1 MGNTLKKFLS
11 NKNTVTILGI
21 LIGVLVLYF
30 SYNYRVKKAIEPVS
44 VPCAKQAIGAT
55 KEITADMIKYV
66 KLSSAFVSKNPNII
80 TDASQ
85 VIGKRVTTGTTIPVN
100 GLFYNEQVVS
110 ADELP
115 DAAFANIP
123 DGYTI
128 YSLPVSLQTTYG
140 NTIYP
145 GNYID
150 LYLKA
155 INDENKL
162 IYGKLVESIKVLDV
176 KDSMGNH
183 VFVGN
188 QSQSTPAVI
197 LFAVKDDMY
206 LLLKK
211 AELLQSNSI
220 EILPVPR
227 NASYSANPGETE
239 IKSVYLQNFIL
250 NKTYPLPE

>member
-1 MGNTLKKFLS
+1 MGNTLKKFLR

-21 LIGVLVLYF
+21 IVGVLVLYF
-30 SYNYRVKKAIEPVS
+30 SYNYRVKQAIEPVS
-44 VPCAKQAIGAT
+44 VPIAKVSIGAT
-55 KEITADMIKYV
+55 KEITADMIDYV
-66 KLSSAFVSKNPNII
+66 KLSSNLLNKNPNII
-80 TDASQ
+80 RSADQ
-85 VIGKRVTTGTTIPVN
+85 IIGKRVTTGTTIPIN
-100 GLFYNEQVVS
+100 GLFYADQVVS

-128 YSLPVSLQTTYG
+128 YSLPVSLEKTYG

-155 INDENKL
+155 INDEQKL
-162 IYGKLVESIKVLDV
+162 IYGKLIESIKVLDV
-176 KDSMGNH
+176 KDSSGNH
-183 VFVGN
+183 VFKGN
-188 QSQSTPAVI
+188 QSTSNPAVL

-211 AELLQSNSI
+211 AELLTSNSI
-220 EILPVPR
+220 DIYPVPR

-239 IKSVYLQNFIL
+239 ISSHSLESFIL
-250 NKTYPLPE
+250 DKTYKLAD